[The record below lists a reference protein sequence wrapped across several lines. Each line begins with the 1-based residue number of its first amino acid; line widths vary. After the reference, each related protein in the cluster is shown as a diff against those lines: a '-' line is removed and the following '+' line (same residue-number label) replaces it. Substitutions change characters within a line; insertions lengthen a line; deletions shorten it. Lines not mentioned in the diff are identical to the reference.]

1 MRDAL
6 CSTQGGLITDLA
18 VLSLLALSAWLV
30 LRSGR
35 ISLGQ
40 QAYFALGAYGAGLG
54 TALAQWPLAPALLA
68 GMLLGALASAAVA
81 LGTQHLSGLHYAVAT
96 LAFAELLRLG
106 LSSWH
111 FQK

>member
-40 QAYFALGAYGAGLG
+40 QAYFALGAYGAGLA

-106 LSSWH
+106 LS
-111 FQK
+111 